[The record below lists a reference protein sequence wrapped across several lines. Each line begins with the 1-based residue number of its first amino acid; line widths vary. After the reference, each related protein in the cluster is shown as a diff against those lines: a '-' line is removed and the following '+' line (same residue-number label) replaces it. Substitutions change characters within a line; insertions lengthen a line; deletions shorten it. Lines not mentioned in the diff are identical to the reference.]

1 MHKKKIKIIE
11 REEEDSK
18 KKMNYLMGLFLI

>member
-11 REEEDSK
+11 REEEGSK